1 MLHRSIA
8 TAIAIVTAAMLL
20 PSDRVVARS
29 GGGGGGH
36 AGAFGFSHPAAPQF
50 GARRFFPSS
59 RAGLHFHNRL
69 VAGVPTR
76 AAHRRSFQLALP
88 GGGWLYGTYDDMFGL
103 TDAYGVET
111 TSPAVEPNFLPPAI
125 YRPACRLQTQIR
137 SVPSESGGRRN
148 IAITR
153 CVHPDVWARPAGS
166 DSGPYAADGNR
177 PDEEAEEAFDIT
189 SASTVAAG
197 LRAPGVA
204 RVGGCRSETRTV
216 PAEDG
221 GKHEVTIT
229 RC

>member
-1 MLHRSIA
+1 MLHRSIG

-20 PSDRVVARS
+20 PSDSVVARS

-36 AGAFGFSHPAAPQF
+36 AGGFGSSHSAVSQF

-59 RAGLHFHNRL
+59 RAGFFHNRH
-69 VAGVPTR
+69 VAGLRV
-76 AAHRRSFQLALP
+76 AHRRFFRSALP
-88 GGGWLYGTYDDMFGL
+88 GGGWSYGSYDDTFGL

-111 TSPAVEPNFLPPAI
+111 TSPSVEPDFLPPAI

-137 SVPSESGGRRN
+137 AVPSEGGGMRN
-148 IAITR
+148 ITITR
-153 CVHPDVWARPAGS
+153 CIHPDVSSLARPAGS
-166 DSGPYAADGNR
+166 NSGPYAAEGNR
-177 PDEEAEEAFDIT
+177 PDEEAFDIT
-189 SASTVAAG
+189 SASAGTEG

-216 PAEDG
+216 PAEG
-221 GKHEVTIT
+221 GGNHEVTIT